1 MRLLTFR
8 HDGQERLG
16 ALVAGDAH
24 VVDLQRASG
33 GEPALASMQ
42 ALIAAEKPGL
52 QQARL
57 AIEFAQQ
64 DGAGVLAA
72 KSVQL
77 LAPLPVPPQL
87 RDFLCFEKHLI

>member
-57 AIEFAQQ
+57 AIESHNRTAQAFLRPSQSNCSHRCRCPRSYAISFA
-64 DGAGVLAA
+64 
-72 KSVQL
+72 S
-77 LAPLPVPPQL
+77 
-87 RDFLCFEKHLI
+87 RNI